1 MDKRYLIAIAII
13 LALVAGG
20 VWWQR
25 GAGKRQLAQCAEL
38 KNRRALMAVSGANS
52 DDLARIDIAIQSCE
66 ATAESLGEMVD
77 SGTSVLA
84 GCDVKRAA
92 IEREFSAYRA
102 TAKEDAIQRNNKRQ
116 NMLHLAA
123 EMISCYQEAI
133 ATAETVATID
143 AVRASIKKA
152 AVESQE
158 RARCY
163 YFDGSGC
170 GTFAANE
177 DTAPNKGH
185 DERRNVMEVLVGPI
199 ASGSARD
206 GTGGLIAMADA
217 KRDALRTAERETA
230 RNQPRMAA

>member
-1 MDKRYLIAIAII
+1 ML
-13 LALVAGG
+13 
-20 VWWQR
+20 
-25 GAGKRQLAQCAEL
+25 
-38 KNRRALMAVSGANS
+38 AVSGANS
-52 DDLARIDIAIQSCE
+52 DDLARLDIAIATCE
-66 ATAESLGEMVD
+66 ATAESLGETVD
-77 SGTSVLA
+77 SGASVLA
-84 GCDVKRAA
+84 GCDVKRNA
-92 IEREFSAYRA
+92 IEREFSAYRS

-123 EMISCYQEAI
+123 EMISCYNEAI
-133 ATAETVATID
+133 ATAESVATID
-143 AVRASIKKA
+143 AVRESIKKA

-170 GTFAANE
+170 GTFGANE

-206 GTGGLIAMADA
+206 GTGGILAAANA
-217 KRDALRTAERETA
+217 KRDTLRTAERNAA
-230 RNQPRMAA
+230 RDSSPRMAA